1 MTTRN
6 HLIFSCATKFRAC
19 ARWNRYHI
27 TVNPQSYVNK
37 LSPLILNVRNPFASC
52 TTCEDI
58 SARRNLPKHVHTRGF
73 RRTQIQTEK
82 KKVLI
87 WRVSLN
93 QNLDQPSLVLL
104 QQLFQKEWSL
114 LTGKGEKG
122 KRKCK
127 KVDNYFSSP
136 SRRTIKHDTYNYR
149 AQIFKQNRSKTTLIS
164 VTKI

>member
-37 LSPLILNVRNPFASC
+37 LTTLILNVRNPFASC

-58 SARRNLPKHVHTRGF
+58 SARRNLPKHVHMHERISSDTD
-73 RRTQIQTEK
+73 TNTEK

-93 QNLDQPSLVLL
+93 QTLDQPSLVLL
-104 QQLFQKEWSL
+104 QQLFQQERNL
-114 LTGKGEKG
+114 INPGKGEKG
-122 KRKCK
+122 KETKKRAEK
-127 KVDNYFSSP
+127 KVKKSRHLSFVSLSENYQAW
-136 SRRTIKHDTYNYR
+136 Y
-149 AQIFKQNRSKTTLIS
+149 
-164 VTKI
+164 V